1 MKPFKYIG
9 ISSLKEVSKNNSGTI
24 INLIDSCP
32 IVTCSS
38 NRTPKVALE
47 TVDKSYCSSKKMW
60 YHGVKLHALGIYCK
74 GKLPEIESFIISK
87 ASENDI
93 TIFKDYWAGLPN
105 RLFYADKI
113 YINEPLNQSLRAIK
127 REIIT
132 PIKAK
137 KGRTDRQKQ
146 IDLAFEM
153 LYDKMVS
160 SVRQPIESFFNW
172 LNEKTQIQ
180 KASKVRSS
188 KGLLVHIFGRIAAC
202 LLFFNY

>member
-1 MKPFKYIG
+1 
-9 ISSLKEVSKNNSGTI
+9 
-24 INLIDSCP
+24 
-32 IVTCSS
+32 
-38 NRTPKVALE
+38 
-47 TVDKSYCSSKKMW
+47 MW
-60 YHGVKLHALGIYCK
+60 YHGVKLHALGIYRI

-188 KGLLVHIFGRIAAC
+188 KGLLVHILGRIVIVC
-202 LLFFNY
+202 FLTVDSHL

>member
-1 MKPFKYIG
+1 M
-9 ISSLKEVSKNNSGTI
+9 
-24 INLIDSCP
+24 
-32 IVTCSS
+32 
-38 NRTPKVALE
+38 
-47 TVDKSYCSSKKMW
+47 
-60 YHGVKLHALGIYCK
+60 
-74 GKLPEIESFIISK
+74 
-87 ASENDI
+87 
-93 TIFKDYWAGLPN
+93 
-105 RLFYADKI
+105 
-113 YINEPLNQSLRAIK
+113 NQSLRAIK
-127 REIIT
+127 SEIIT

-188 KGLLVHIFGRIAAC
+188 KGLLVIS
-202 LLFFNY
+202 LEE